1 MERFLKWEYVAN
13 LAVIGRIKR
22 LGVDSDANGS
32 LRQEQ
37 QVCTCL
43 CFLFSV
49 KVQKLQSQL
58 FRGGKLA
65 MAWSDGLNL
74 VMALFYEQMTNI

>member
-1 MERFLKWEYVAN
+1 M
-13 LAVIGRIKR
+13 
-22 LGVDSDANGS
+22 
-32 LRQEQ
+32 
-37 QVCTCL
+37 CTCL

-58 FRGGKLA
+58 LGGGKLA